1 MSELK
6 PKDSG
11 TWIWVTV
18 TAAIIGCVGFMCV
31 SLICVLPGII
41 NAFLPTQPASSV
53 SSTQSPAPLKDS
65 PYVGL
70 WQYPDRWVWI
80 KITRQ
85 GQSFQC
91 RIDKDRTLFRSEGIL
106 VEGDQ
111 IIWQEN
117 WGVDSI
123 TREANH
129 IILDGKYGI
138 FEYELTDTEMDLAC
152 EPPF

>member
-6 PKDSG
+6 PKDSV
-11 TWIWVTV
+11 TWIWVTTIV
-18 TAAIIGCVGFMCV
+18 ATIGCVGCMCV
-31 SLICVLPGII
+31 SFICVLSGIMS
-41 NAFLPTQPASSV
+41 ATLLTQPAYSV
-53 SSTQSPAPLKDS
+53 SSTQSPPPFKDS

-80 KITRQ
+80 KITQQ
-85 GQSFQC
+85 GQAFQC
-91 RIDKDRTLFRSEGIL
+91 RIDDDRTLIRSEGVLI
-106 VEGDQ
+106 EGDQ
-111 IIWQEN
+111 IIWKEN

-138 FEYELTDTEMDLAC
+138 FEYELADIDMDPAC

>member
-1 MSELK
+1 M
-6 PKDSG
+6 
-11 TWIWVTV
+11 WVT
-18 TAAIIGCVGFMCV
+18 TILAILGCACFMYA
-31 SLICVLPGII
+31 SLICVLTGII
-41 NAFLPTQPASSV
+41 SAIISTQPAPAV
-53 SSTQSPAPLKDS
+53 SSTESPAPFKDN

-80 KITRQ
+80 KITSQ
-85 GQSFQC
+85 GQAFQC

-123 TREANH
+123 TRKANH

-138 FEYELTDTEMDLAC
+138 FEYELTDIEMDAAC